1 MQSVRLFVS
10 LALMYGK
17 QVEEMLCQ
25 NEETKWLKVKPG
37 LHRKK
42 PQRNPKRMA
51 EENKPYVGKENY

>member
-17 QVEEMLCQ
+17 QVEEMFCQ

-51 EENKPYVGKENY
+51 EENKP